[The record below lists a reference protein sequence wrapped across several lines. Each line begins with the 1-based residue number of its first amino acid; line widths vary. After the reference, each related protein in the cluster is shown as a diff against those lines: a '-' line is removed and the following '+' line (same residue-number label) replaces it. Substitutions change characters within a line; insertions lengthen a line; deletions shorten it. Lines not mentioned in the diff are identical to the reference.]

1 MIALAFIAL
10 AWDGE
15 SLYVARAGGVD
26 VYRDGRRVSSLGD
39 EVRVVT
45 CLAAS
50 GGRLAEGGGRA
61 GERGQVRIWKAG
73 KLLRTVEIHDDLVYG
88 LAWSGDTLYTAG
100 GDKTVGVIDVASGE
114 TKRLAGH
121 TGAVLAVAARGATLV
136 SGGADGTIRV
146 WEGGRQVRSISNHT
160 AAVSALA
167 FSPDGEK
174 LASGSADQT
183 VRIWD
188 VGRGRLLKIIRGHE
202 GTVTDLAWQSDRLW
216 SACADGKGRRLDV
229 EAASVAETV
238 DRGADWLHAVCV
250 AGDRVIFGPASG
262 ELLWR

>member
-1 MIALAFIAL
+1 MILMTIFAL

-15 SLYVARAGGVD
+15 CLYVARAGGVD
-26 VYRDGRRVSSLGD
+26 IYRDGRRVGSLGD
-39 EVRVVT
+39 DPRTVT

-50 GGRLAEGGGRA
+50 GGRVAEGGGRA

-73 KLLRTVEIHDDLVYG
+73 RLLRTVEIHDDLVYG

-114 TKRLAGH
+114 TKRLEGH

-146 WEGGRQVRSISNHT
+146 WEEGKLIRTISNHT
-160 AAVSALA
+160 AAVHALA
-167 FSPDGEK
+167 FSPDGET
-174 LASGSADQT
+174 LASGSADRT
-183 VRIWD
+183 VRIWQI
-188 VGRGRLLKIIRGHE
+188 GRGRLLKIIRGHH
-202 GTVTDLAWQSDRLW
+202 GTVTDLAWQGDRLW

-229 EAASVAETV
+229 EAAAVAEVV
-238 DRGADWLHAVCV
+238 DRGADWLHAVRV
-250 AGDRVIFGPASG
+250 AGDRVCFGPASG